1 MPPYADRKEYRRCED
16 ISKSINTLDY
26 GSIDILKERIEYK
39 KHMLARLLLVLGKP
53 EDRKS
58 MELLNDEYR
67 RHVEE
72 YKRMLRTL
80 IEATQEIKKAC
91 GCTEEYEQSLTREVR
106 KTEEDIVTLHREIT
120 KLDQRIGEVEQEIAQ
135 NEREREDIIA
145 EYKKSVN
152 ESEILGPEHVESEL
166 IKLKRRLEGS
176 NRELLKF

>member
-1 MPPYADRKEYRRCED
+1 
-16 ISKSINTLDY
+16 
-26 GSIDILKERIEYK
+26 
-39 KHMLARLLLVLGKP
+39 
-53 EDRKS
+53 

-91 GCTEEYEQSLTREVR
+91 GCTEEYEQSLTREVK

-120 KLDQRIGEVEQEIAQ
+120 KLDLRITETEQEIAV

-176 NRELLKF
+176 NRELLKFEDKFQRVQEECVAVKARMAMRVREVDEVGGCLRKKEYY